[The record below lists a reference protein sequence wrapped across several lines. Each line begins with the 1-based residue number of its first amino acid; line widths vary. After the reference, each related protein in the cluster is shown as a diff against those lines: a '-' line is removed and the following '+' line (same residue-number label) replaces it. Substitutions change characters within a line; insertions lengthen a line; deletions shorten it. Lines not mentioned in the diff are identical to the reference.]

1 MTPALAN
8 YDCLT
13 GLWNPDTI
21 LRHGFDIAAMTEL
34 HRGFNFRHDVSPLSD
49 VDKADALTLNRHKTR
64 P

>member
-1 MTPALAN
+1 M
-8 YDCLT
+8 
-13 GLWNPDTI
+13 I
-21 LRHGFDIAAMTEL
+21 RRGFDTMAMTEL

>member
-34 HRGFNFRHDVSPLSD
+34 HRGFNFRHDVSL
-49 VDKADALTLNRHKTR
+49 VGCR
-64 P
+64 